1 MKKVLFIDSGSG
13 GINIL
18 KECIKV
24 CPRCD
29 FLFFC
34 DNKNMPYGNKTK
46 EELLSITFENL
57 EMIYRFFKF
66 EIVVFACNSLTST
79 CIVECREKYPNVEF
93 VGTVPAI
100 KPALEKFDRED
111 VLVLATQATAD
122 HNILIEKTKVPV
134 LVMQN
139 LASMIDENLD
149 EIERLYPQLDKQLEG
164 INAKAIVLG
173 CTHYVAIKKHLEEC
187 FPNVEIFDG
196 ANGVARRLASIV
208 GEGKEDCQVQMMVSG
223 DETFLA
229 KLIYFFEKQQ

>member
-111 VLVLATQATAD
+111 ILVLATQATAE
-122 HNILIEKTKVPV
+122 HNELIKKTGVNV
-134 LVMQN
+134 LVVPD
-139 LASMIDENLD
+139 LARLIDENLD
-149 EIERLYPQLDKQLEG
+149 NIDVVYPEIDKMFEG
-164 INAKAIVLG
+164 LKAKAIVLG

-229 KLIYFFEKQQ
+229 KLIYFFKKQQ